1 RRFAAP
7 RLPPPLPPPAQRRRL
22 LLRRG
27 RSGPRGS
34 AVLRPPSVSRAL
46 LRVAVILAIAAS
58 GLVAASPAS
67 AATCWQRVIADWR
80 DGRIDSR
87 YSVRCLQ
94 DAIRNLP
101 EDLRIYGS
109 AEEDITRAANRA
121 VTRGLQSAS
130 IAAPQAATPSI
141 AAPVDAFPVRAVIVV
156 AVTGLVT
163 VAVAVS

>member
-1 RRFAAP
+1 M
-7 RLPPPLPPPAQRRRL
+7 
-22 LLRRG
+22 
-27 RSGPRGS
+27 
-34 AVLRPPSVSRAL
+34 LRPPSVSRAL
-46 LRVAVILAIAAS
+46 LPVAVVLAIAAS

-80 DGRIDSR
+80 DGRIDGR

-141 AAPVDAFPVRAVIVV
+141 AAPVDAFPVRAVIV
-156 AVTGLVT
+156 ASVTGLVA
-163 VAVAVS
+163 VAVAVSLWRTGRRRKL